1 MVFSQQTQ
9 ALQRRIQAL
18 HASAEDDP
26 QSVVLP
32 KVFDEL
38 DYVLERLQ
46 ALAAQLHQL
55 HEQHLDTCEHFETER
70 QTYREL
76 FDCAPVSYLL
86 TDVSGMIC
94 RANQAAAALFGTPEK
109 FLIGRSL
116 ALYVPEGERRPFR
129 RAIVEVASREGVQ
142 EWHAQMQPWRGP
154 AFDAAFSI
162 AVVRDQR
169 GRPVLL
175 RWMIMAIT
183 GKDELLE
190 QTVGDA

>member
-1 MVFSQQTQ
+1 MLSQQTQ
-9 ALQRRIQAL
+9 ALCRRIQAL
-18 HASAEDDP
+18 HASAEDDS

-55 HEQHLDTCEHFETER
+55 HEQHLDTCQQAATER
-70 QTYREL
+70 QTYQEL

-86 TDVSGMIC
+86 TDMSGMIC
-94 RANQAAAALFGTPEK
+94 RANQEAAALFGTPEK
-109 FLIGRSL
+109 LLSGRSL
-116 ALYVPEGERRPFR
+116 ALYVPDGERRPFR
-129 RAIVEVASREGVQ
+129 RAIVELSTRDGVQ

-154 AFDAAFSI
+154 AFDAALSV
-162 AVVRDQR
+162 AVVRDHR
-169 GRPVLL
+169 SRPVQL

-183 GKDELLE
+183 GKLE
-190 QTVGDA
+190 RAVGDA